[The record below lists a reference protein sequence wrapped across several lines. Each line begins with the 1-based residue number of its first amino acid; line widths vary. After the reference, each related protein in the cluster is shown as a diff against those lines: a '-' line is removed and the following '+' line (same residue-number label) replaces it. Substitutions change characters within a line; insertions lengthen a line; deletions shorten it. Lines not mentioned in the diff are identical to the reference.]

1 MSNHQP
7 SEITHLS
14 EQMVKLIDSEANG
27 NFYQLREHTSTLTQ
41 KALELS
47 ARIAAIASKVIRQ
60 NHDPFSNQYAQQQDK
75 LHNLITGRS
84 SRETREITPGEDL
97 SDALWHA
104 NPYAWDDHGFIAKYQ
119 YLTACTTR
127 VISGAIRKRPL
138 KILDMGCGRG
148 LTTEILAQTGAH
160 VTGFDIDP
168 KWTSFSEGRARIRGF
183 QINRVVGEFD
193 NVSSCSHDLDQY
205 DLILFCASLHHCE
218 KPWLLLQALME
229 HLEPGGVIA
238 FFEEPVNQIWW
249 KHWGLRLDPES
260 IYVMAKFGWL
270 ESGWSLDF
278 IQVMAERLK
287 LEFKC
292 FNNQNHDQI
301 GIFTRDNQD
310 LNTLTQNIIRF
321 GFEPLCAPT
330 TKEASKPLSN
340 FAAHLHSDE
349 KQSSAPSNSHIHYVL
364 TIENQSNELWQR
376 YSEFPVNLSY
386 HWLRPDGEYAVYDGE
401 RTPLPRNEIKPSQ
414 TISCIANIKTPA
426 EPGKYQL
433 IITLVQEKVAWFED
447 KGFKPLHY
455 MMDIS

>member
-14 EQMVKLIDSEANG
+14 EQVVRLIDSEANG
-27 NFYQLREHTSTLTQ
+27 NFYLLREHTSALTQ
-41 KALELS
+41 QAMELS
-47 ARIAAIASKVIRQ
+47 ARIAAIATKLIRQ
-60 NHDPFSNQYAQQQDK
+60 DHDPFSEQYAQEQEK

-84 SRETREITPGEDL
+84 SRETRETTPGEDI

-127 VISGAIRKRPL
+127 VLSGANKKRPL

-168 KWTSFSEGRARIRGF
+168 KWTSFSEGRAKIRGF

-193 NVSSCSHDLDQY
+193 NISNCSPALDQY

-218 KPWLLLQALME
+218 KPWRLLQALTE
-229 HLEPGGVIA
+229 HLEPGGAIT

-270 ESGWSLDF
+270 ESGWSLTF
-278 IQVMAERLK
+278 IQAMAERLR
-287 LEFKC
+287 LAFQC
-292 FNNQNHDQI
+292 FTNQNFDQI
-301 GIFTRDNQD
+301 GMLTRSSKH
-310 LNTLTQNIIRF
+310 LNTLTQQIIRF
-321 GFEPLCAPT
+321 GFEPLLCAPT
-330 TKEASKPLSN
+330 KTASKPLSN
-340 FAAHLHSDE
+340 FAAQLHSNE
-349 KQSSAPSNSHIHYVL
+349 EQTSAPSDSNIHCVV
-364 TIENQSNELWQR
+364 TIENQSDQAWQR
-376 YSEFPVNLSY
+376 YSETPVNLSY
-386 HWLRPDGEYAVYDGE
+386 HWLKPNGECAVYDGE
-401 RTPLPRNEIKPSQ
+401 RTPLPRNEIKPGQ
-414 TISCIANIKTPA
+414 TVTCIANIKTPA

-433 IITLVQEKVAWFED
+433 ILTLVQEQVAWFED

-455 MMDIS
+455 VMDIS